1 MQPSPTDRQNRAKTP
16 TISMGW
22 LAKLVALLALVN
34 FLLGLFNLT
43 YIPLRDFYIKHVPDL
58 VIFYDP
64 MKGIEPHRDTQ
75 TYLKTVDLLTEE
87 LTGDRSDSGSDK
99 IELLFASLR
108 QQTVKL
114 IEENPFAVPSRLPS
128 FAKIQREIED
138 RMNVD
143 SAKVAFAQFWTRQ
156 HFNQAGSLQE
166 LQFFDRRIRPL
177 MDANY
182 FRNVDVYGQF
192 IDEFWRVDIFFMA
205 FFAVEFFTR
214 TFFRYRRETD
224 LKWFDA
230 VLRRWYDIFLFVPF
244 WRWLRVIPV
253 LVRLQQTQ
261 LVDFRRALVQM
272 TREPGAQLADRLA
285 KFAMVRWIDQMQS
298 AVATGELARAL
309 LSPQPYIAV
318 NEVNEIQAIGDR
330 LLELT
335 IYKVLPRVQ
344 PEIEELLHYSIES
357 ALKDSDF
364 YQTLQ
369 NIPGIGTLPE
379 DTIETLANNL
389 ADTTIKVLANS
400 YSDLEGRAI
409 FETLSKQ
416 FGASL
421 REELRAKAT
430 RAELE
435 SLLQDLLEELKLN
448 YVVKSTET
456 SPEAILDEVEQM
468 DRMAENSSLPGAMTT
483 PSTRRSR
490 DRPSNSDDL
499 DL

>member
-1 MQPSPTDRQNRAKTP
+1 
-16 TISMGW
+16 
-22 LAKLVALLALVN
+22 
-34 FLLGLFNLT
+34 
-43 YIPLRDFYIKHVPDL
+43 
-58 VIFYDP
+58 
-64 MKGIEPHRDTQ
+64 
-75 TYLKTVDLLTEE
+75 
-87 LTGDRSDSGSDK
+87 
-99 IELLFASLR
+99 
-108 QQTVKL
+108 
-114 IEENPFAVPSRLPS
+114 
-128 FAKIQREIED
+128 
-138 RMNVD
+138 
-143 SAKVAFAQFWTRQ
+143 
-156 HFNQAGSLQE
+156 
-166 LQFFDRRIRPL
+166 
-177 MDANY
+177 
-182 FRNVDVYGQF
+182 
-192 IDEFWRVDIFFMA
+192 
-205 FFAVEFFTR
+205 
-214 TFFRYRRETD
+214 
-224 LKWFDA
+224 
-230 VLRRWYDIFLFVPF
+230 
-244 WRWLRVIPV
+244 
-253 LVRLQQTQ
+253 
-261 LVDFRRALVQM
+261 M

-364 YQTLQ
+364 YQSLQ

-468 DRMAENSSLPGAMTT
+468 DRMAENSSLSGATAT
-483 PSTRRSR
+483 PPTARGRSR

-499 DL
+499 DF